1 VKWPRRS
8 LAAKAILLAVIFLVV
23 PVILYQQFNKAD
35 REKQDL
41 LLSSVREQGHVLAQA
56 LLPLLGEH
64 PALPQISQELA
75 RFADSV
81 TTVKLLFGPPG
92 GGFFYIASQPT
103 VPPAHL
109 DAERQQLEQQG
120 ILDRLASSCDGDLP
134 VAFRYAPPDGKDEVV
149 TSLTPLKTAS
159 GCWAIVT
166 SFAAASL
173 PGSHL
178 GVPYWA
184 TPEVKFAAIIY
195 LAMVVLTLTTFL
207 SVGRGLRH
215 FTERARAIRDHGP
228 GAGGFV
234 AQNEI
239 PELRAVAEEFDRMV
253 EVLRSSADDIR
264 RAAED
269 NAHAFKTP
277 IAVIRQSLEP
287 LRRAIAAD
295 NQRSLRA
302 FGLIE
307 SSLDKLD
314 GLVSSARKLDVA
326 TADLIDT
333 RRTEF
338 DLSALLGRLLH
349 DYADT
354 FSRHQVTLRGNISP
368 QVFVIANEE
377 MIEVVVENILSNAI
391 SFSPKGES
399 IGIRLAP
406 VGDKAELLIGDSG
419 PGVPEAD
426 IGRIFD
432 RYFSQRPAHDPL
444 DEHSTHFGIGLWIA
458 RRNIETL
465 GGSIVAENRN
475 PHGLLIRIQLPL
487 AGATRALPQHQKAPP
502 RLS

>member
-1 VKWPRRS
+1 VNWPYRS

-23 PVILYQQFNKAD
+23 PVILYQQFKAAD
-35 REKQDL
+35 QEKQDL
-41 LLSSVREQGHVLAQA
+41 LLRSVREQGHLLGQA
-56 LLPLLGEH
+56 LLPLLGER
-64 PALPQISQELA
+64 PALPQIGQALA

-103 VPPAHL
+103 VSPAHL
-109 DAERQQLEQQG
+109 DVERRELEQQG
-120 ILDRLASSCDGDLP
+120 ILDRLSASCDGELP
-134 VAFRYAPPDGKDEVV
+134 VAFRYAPPDGNDEVV

-166 SFAAASL
+166 SFAAGSL
-173 PGSHL
+173 FGSHL

-184 TPEVKFAAIIY
+184 TPEVKLAAIIY

-207 SVGRGLRH
+207 SVRRGLRH

-228 GAGGFV
+228 GAGRFA

-239 PELRAVAEEFDRMV
+239 PELGAVAEEFDRMV

-287 LRRAIAAD
+287 LRRSIAAD
-295 NQRSLRA
+295 NQRSVRA

-314 GLVSSARKLDVA
+314 GLVASARELDVA

-338 DLSALLGRLLH
+338 DLSALLGRMLH
-349 DYADT
+349 DHADT
-354 FSRHQVTLRGNISP
+354 FARHQLTLRGNIAP
-368 QVFVIANEE
+368 DIFVIANEE
-377 MIEVVVENILSNAI
+377 MIEVVAENILSNAI
-391 SFSPKGES
+391 SFSPRGEN

-406 VGDKAELLIGDSG
+406 VGDRAELLIGDSG

-426 IGRIFD
+426 LGRIFD
-432 RYFSQRPAHDPL
+432 RYFSQRPARDPL

-465 GGSIVAENRN
+465 GGTITAENRN
-475 PHGLLIRIQLPL
+475 PHGLLVRIQLPL
-487 AGATRALPQHQKAPP
+487 ASAARTIPPAAKAPP
-502 RLS
+502 RLP

>member
-1 VKWPRRS
+1 
-8 LAAKAILLAVIFLVV
+8 LAAKAILLAVIFLAV
-23 PVILYQQFNKAD
+23 PVILYRQFEAAD
-35 REKQDL
+35 QEKQDL
-41 LLSSVREQGHVLAQA
+41 LLRSVREQGHLLGQA
-56 LLPLLGEH
+56 LLPLLGER
-64 PALPQISQELA
+64 PALPQIGQELA

-81 TTVKLLFGPPG
+81 TNVKLLFQPPG
-92 GGFFYIASQPT
+92 GGFFYIASQPV
-103 VPPAHL
+103 VPPANL
-109 DAERQQLEQQG
+109 DVERQELEQQG
-120 ILDRLASSCDGDLP
+120 ILGRLSASCDGELP
-134 VAFRYAPPDGKDEVV
+134 VAFRYAPPDGNDEVV

-166 SFAAASL
+166 SFAAGSL

-184 TPEVKFAAIIY
+184 TPEVKFAAVIY
-195 LAMVVLTLTTFL
+195 LATVVLTLTTFL
-207 SVGRGLRH
+207 SVRRRLRH

-228 GAGGFV
+228 GAGGFA

-239 PELRAVAEEFDRMV
+239 PELGVVAAEFDRMV

-287 LRRAIAAD
+287 LRRGIAAD
-295 NQRSLRA
+295 NQRSVRA

-333 RRTEF
+333 RRAEF

-349 DYADT
+349 EHADT
-354 FSRHQVTLRGNISP
+354 LARHQLTLRGNIAP
-368 QVFVIANEE
+368 QIIVFANEE
-377 MIEVVVENILSNAI
+377 MIEVVCENILSNAI
-391 SFSPKGES
+391 SFSPRGES

-406 VGDKAELLIGDSG
+406 AGDRAELLIGDSG

-426 IGRIFD
+426 LGRIFE

-444 DEHSTHFGIGLWIA
+444 DEHSAHFGIGLWIA

-465 GGSIVAENRN
+465 GGTIVAENRN

-487 AGATRALPQHQKAPP
+487 ATAARTIPPHAKAPP

>member
-1 VKWPRRS
+1 
-8 LAAKAILLAVIFLVV
+8 V
-23 PVILYQQFNKAD
+23 PIILYQQFKAAD
-35 REKQDL
+35 QEKQDL
-41 LLSSVREQGHVLAQA
+41 LLRSVREQGHLLAQA

-64 PALPQISQELA
+64 PALPLIGQELA

-81 TTVKLLFGPPG
+81 TNVKLLFGPPG
-92 GGFFYIASQPT
+92 GGFFSIASQPV
-103 VPPAHL
+103 VPPANL
-109 DAERQQLEQQG
+109 DFERQQLEQQG
-120 ILDRLASSCDGDLP
+120 ILDRLAASCDGELP
-134 VAFRYAPPDGKDEVV
+134 VAFRYAPPDGNDEVV

-159 GCWAIVT
+159 GCWAVVT
-166 SFAAASL
+166 SFAAGSL

-184 TPEVKFAAIIY
+184 TPEVKLAAIIY

-207 SVGRGLRH
+207 GVRRGLRH
-215 FTERARAIRDHGP
+215 FTERARAIRAYGP
-228 GAGGFV
+228 GAGGFA

-239 PELRAVAEEFDRMV
+239 PELGAVAEEFDRMV

-287 LRRAIAAD
+287 LRRSISMD

-302 FGLIE
+302 MGLIE

-338 DLSALLGRLLH
+338 DLSSLLGRLLH
-349 DYADT
+349 EHADT
-354 FSRHQVTLRGNISP
+354 FARHKLTLRGNISP
-368 QVFVIANEE
+368 QITVLANEE
-377 MIEVVVENILSNAI
+377 MIEIVAENILSNAI
-391 SFSPKGES
+391 SFSPKGET
-399 IGIRLAP
+399 IGIRLATT
-406 VGDKAELLIGDSG
+406 GDYAELLIGDSG

-426 IGRIFD
+426 LARIFE
-432 RYFSQRPAHDPL
+432 RYFSQRPARDPL
-444 DEHSTHFGIGLWIA
+444 DDESTHFGIGLWIA
-458 RRNIETL
+458 RRNVEAL
-465 GGSIVAENRN
+465 GGTIVAENRN
-475 PHGLLIRIQLPL
+475 PHGLLVRIHLPL
-487 AGATRALPQHQKAPP
+487 ASATRSMASAAKAAP
-502 RLS
+502 RLP